1 MDRQEATEVAKEYLE
16 SYVESITEH
25 SSKGNRKAYICPICG
40 SGTGRNA
47 TGAFTITKDG
57 SKWKCF
63 ACDKGGDTLDLIG
76 YLEDIDDY
84 SAKVTRAGELFNL
97 DIEAPTEYQR
107 QDTTAHNTNTQTNM
121 HTDKTA
127 QKTETS
133 YIDFYKQ
140 ANKNIQATDYPEKRG
155 LSKAILDRFKIG
167 YVENWKH
174 PNAPEN
180 VTGSPRLIIPV
191 TPTSY
196 LARDTRENIPD
207 YQKQYAK
214 TKVGGSD
221 IFNAKAFIDD
231 LGKPIFIVE
240 GEIDALS
247 IMEVGGVAVG
257 LGSTSNAKK
266 LVEIV
271 RGKQLERPLIL
282 ALDNDSRGRKA
293 QAELEKLLQAQ
304 KTPYTVAV
312 LTEGA
317 IKDPNEMLVRDRKA
331 FTARVEE
338 AIRNAK
344 DDKEKYLE
352 TSTDHY
358 IQDFLNGIADSVNT
372 PCVSTGFS
380 KLDEVLDGGFYEGLY
395 IVGAISS
402 LGKTTLVTQIADQV
416 ASKGHDVLIFSLE
429 MARGEIMAKS
439 ISRHTIM
446 EVLQTGG
453 DTKNAKTVRGVTAG
467 NRYEKYNS
475 TEKELIKSAVQ
486 AYSGYAKHIYITEGV
501 GDLGVQQIRETVEKH
516 TRYTGNTP
524 LVIVDYLQI
533 LAPANERATDK
544 QNTDK
549 AVMELKRISRDFKTP
564 VIGISSFNRDNYNN
578 AVSMQAFKESGAIEY
593 SSDIL
598 IGLQLKGAGDK
609 DFNPTEAKKKNPRE
623 IELVILKN
631 RNGQTGAKVPFEF
644 YPMFNYFMENDTPQ
658 YILADSES
666 EVTKPQTVSEA
677 YDVIPVEGSDLV
689 EIKPR
694 KIE

>member
-1 MDRQEATEVAKEYLE
+1 MDRQTATEAVKERLTE
-16 SYVESITEH
+16 YVESITDH
-25 SSKGNRKAYICPICG
+25 SRKGNKKAYVCPLCG

-47 TGAFTITKDG
+47 TGAFTITPDG
-57 SKWKCF
+57 NSWKCF

-76 YLEDIDDY
+76 YVEGIDDY
-84 SAKVTRAGELFNL
+84 NSKLTRAGELFNMTI
-97 DIEAPTEYQR
+97 DAPAREYQN
-107 QDTTAHNTNTQTNM
+107 Q
-121 HTDKTA
+121 DKTA
-127 QKTETS
+127 QNTDTHNS
-133 YIDFYKQ
+133 IHTPTNGNYLAFYKQ
-140 ANKNIQATDYPEKRG
+140 ANDNIQATNYPEKRG

-191 TPTSY
+191 TQTSY
-196 LARDTRENIPD
+196 LARDTRDNIPD

-221 IFNAKAFIDD
+221 IFNGRAFIDD
-231 LGKPIFIVE
+231 LDKPIFIVE

-247 IMEVGGVAVG
+247 IMEVGGVAVA

-266 LVEIV
+266 LAGMV
-271 RGKQLERPLIL
+271 RDKQLERPLIL
-282 ALDNDSRGRKA
+282 ALDNDSRGRKT
-293 QAELEKLLQAQ
+293 QAELEGLLQAQ
-304 KTPYTVAV
+304 KTPYTIAV

-317 IKDPNEMLVRDRKA
+317 VKDPNEMLLKNKEA
-331 FTARVEE
+331 FTARVED
-338 AIRNAK
+338 AIKNAR

-352 TSTDHY
+352 TSTDNY

-372 PCVSTGFS
+372 PSISTGFPI
-380 KLDEVLDGGFYEGLY
+380 LDKSLDGGFYEGLY

-429 MARGEIMAKS
+429 MARAEIMAKS
-439 ISRHTIM
+439 ISRHTVM

-453 DTKNAKTVRGVTAG
+453 EMKNAKTVRGITAG
-467 NRYEKYNS
+467 NRYEKYSN
-475 TEKELIKSAVQ
+475 TERELIKNAVQ
-486 AYSGYAKHIYITEGV
+486 TYSGYAKHIYITEGV
-501 GDLGVQQIRETVEKH
+501 GDLGVNQIRATVEKH

-598 IGLQLKGAGDK
+598 IGLQLKGAGQK
-609 DFNPTEAKKKNPRE
+609 DFDATEAKSKSPRE

-631 RNGQTGAKVPFEF
+631 RNGKTGDKVPFEF
-644 YPMFNYFMENDTPQ
+644 YPMFNYFVENDAPK
-658 YILADSES
+658 YIQAESDSETDKHQAIT
-666 EVTKPQTVSEA
+666 EE
-677 YDVIPVEGSDLV
+677 YEVIPVEGSDLV
-689 EIKPR
+689 EIRQK
-694 KIE
+694 ESE

>member
-1 MDRQEATEVAKEYLE
+1 MDRQTATEAVKERLTE
-16 SYVESITEH
+16 YVESITDH
-25 SSKGNRKAYICPICG
+25 SRKGNKKAYICPLCS

-47 TGAFTITKDG
+47 TGAFTITTDG
-57 SKWKCF
+57 NSWKCF

-76 YLEDIDDY
+76 YVEGIDDY
-84 SAKVTRAGELFNL
+84 NSKLTRAGELFNMTI
-97 DIEAPTEYQR
+97 DVPAREYQ
-107 QDTTAHNTNTQTNM
+107 NK
-121 HTDKTA
+121 DKTA
-127 QKTETS
+127 QNTDTRNSIHTPTS
-133 YIDFYKQ
+133 GNYLAFYKQ
-140 ANKNIQATDYPEKRG
+140 ANDNIQATNYPEKRG

-191 TPTSY
+191 TQTSY
-196 LARDTRENIPD
+196 LARDTRDNIPD

-221 IFNAKAFIDD
+221 IFNGRAFIDD
-231 LGKPIFIVE
+231 LDKPIFIVE

-247 IMEVGGVAVG
+247 IMEVGGVAVA

-266 LVEIV
+266 LVGMV
-271 RGKQLERPLIL
+271 RDKQLERPLIL
-282 ALDNDSRGRKA
+282 ALDNDSKGRKA
-293 QAELEKLLQAQ
+293 QAELEALLQAQ
-304 KTPYTVAV
+304 KTPYTVAM

-317 IKDPNEMLVRDRKA
+317 IKDPNEMLIKNREV
-331 FTARVEE
+331 FTARVED
-338 AIRNAK
+338 AIKNAR

-352 TSTDHY
+352 TSTDNY
-358 IQDFLNGIADSVNT
+358 VQDFLNGIADSVNT
-372 PCVSTGFS
+372 PSISTGFPI
-380 KLDEVLDGGFYEGLY
+380 LDKCLDGGFYEGLY

-402 LGKTTLVTQIADQV
+402 LGKTTLVSQIADQV
-416 ASKGHDVLIFSLE
+416 ASRGHDVLIFSLE
-429 MARGEIMAKS
+429 MARSEIMAKS
-439 ISRHTIM
+439 ISRHTVM

-453 DTKNAKTVRGVTAG
+453 DMKNAKTVRGITAG

-475 TEKELIKSAVQ
+475 TERELIKNAVQ
-486 AYSGYAKHIYITEGV
+486 TYSGYAKHIYITEGV
-501 GDLGVQQIRETVEKH
+501 GDLGVNQIRATVEKH

-598 IGLQLKGAGDK
+598 IGLQLKGAGQK
-609 DFNPTEAKKKNPRE
+609 DFDATEAKSKNPRE

-631 RNGQTGAKVPFEF
+631 RNGKTGDKVPFQF
-644 YPMFNYFMENDTPQ
+644 YPMFNYFVENDTPK
-658 YILADSES
+658 YIQTESDSDADKHQ
-666 EVTKPQTVSEA
+666 VTTEE
-677 YDVIPVEGSDLV
+677 YEVIPVEGSDLV
-689 EIKPR
+689 EIRQK
-694 KIE
+694 KNK

>member
-1 MDRQEATEVAKEYLE
+1 MAEMNKQEVTEAVKERLTE
-16 SYVESITEH
+16 YVESITDH
-25 SSKGNRKAYICPICG
+25 SRKGNKKAYICPLCS

-47 TGAFTITKDG
+47 TGAFTITTDG
-57 SKWKCF
+57 NSWKCF

-76 YLEDIDDY
+76 YVEGIDDY
-84 SAKVTRAGELFNL
+84 NSKLTRAGELFNMTI
-97 DIEAPTEYQR
+97 DVPAREYQ
-107 QDTTAHNTNTQTNM
+107 NK
-121 HTDKTA
+121 DKTA
-127 QKTETS
+127 QNTDTRNSIHTPTS
-133 YIDFYKQ
+133 GNYLAFYKQ
-140 ANKNIQATDYPEKRG
+140 ANDNIQATNYPEKRG

-191 TPTSY
+191 TQTSY
-196 LARDTRENIPD
+196 LARDTRDNIPD

-221 IFNAKAFIDD
+221 IFNGRAFIDD
-231 LGKPIFIVE
+231 LDKPIFIVE

-247 IMEVGGVAVG
+247 IMEVGGVAVA

-266 LVEIV
+266 LAGMV
-271 RGKQLERPLIL
+271 RDKQLERPLIL
-282 ALDNDSRGRKA
+282 ALDNDSKGRKA
-293 QAELEKLLQAQ
+293 QAELEALLQAQ
-304 KTPYTVAV
+304 KTPYTVAM

-317 IKDPNEMLVRDRKA
+317 IKDPNEMLIKNREV
-331 FTARVEE
+331 FTARVED
-338 AIRNAK
+338 AIKNAR

-352 TSTDHY
+352 TSTDNY
-358 IQDFLNGIADSVNT
+358 VQDFLNGIADSVNT
-372 PCVSTGFS
+372 PSISTGFPI
-380 KLDEVLDGGFYEGLY
+380 LDKCLDGGFYEGLY

-402 LGKTTLVTQIADQV
+402 LGKTTLVSQIADQV
-416 ASKGHDVLIFSLE
+416 ASRGHDVLIFSLE
-429 MARGEIMAKS
+429 MARSEIMAKS
-439 ISRHTIM
+439 ISRHTVM

-453 DTKNAKTVRGVTAG
+453 DMKNAKTVRGITAG

-475 TEKELIKSAVQ
+475 TERELIKNAVQ
-486 AYSGYAKHIYITEGV
+486 TYSGYAKHIYITEGV
-501 GDLGVQQIRETVEKH
+501 GDLGVNQIRATVEKH

-598 IGLQLKGAGDK
+598 IGLQLKGAGQK
-609 DFNPTEAKKKNPRE
+609 DFDATEAKSKNPRE

-631 RNGQTGAKVPFEF
+631 RNGKTGDKVPFQF
-644 YPMFNYFMENDTPQ
+644 YPMFNYFVENDTPK
-658 YILADSES
+658 YIQTESDSDADKHQ
-666 EVTKPQTVSEA
+666 VTTEE
-677 YDVIPVEGSDLV
+677 YEVIPVECSDLV
-689 EIKPR
+689 EIRQK
-694 KIE
+694 KNK

>member
-1 MDRQEATEVAKEYLE
+1 MNRQEATEAVKERLTE
-16 SYVESITEH
+16 YVESITDH
-25 SSKGNRKAYICPICG
+25 SAKGNREAYVCPLCG
-40 SGTGRNA
+40 SGTGRNK
-47 TGAFTITKDG
+47 TGAFTITPDG
-57 SKWKCF
+57 LTWKCF
-63 ACDKGGDTLDLIG
+63 ACDRGGDTLDLIG
-76 YLEDIDDY
+76 YVEDLNDY
-84 SAKVTRAGELFNL
+84 SAKVTRAGELFNI
-97 DIEAPTEYQR
+97 DIEAHVDEEGKGVSKMGTTR
-107 QDTTAHNTNTQTNM
+107 GKKDTTAP
-121 HTDKTA
+121 
-127 QKTETS
+127 KTETN

-140 ANKNIQATDYPEKRG
+140 ANKNIQATNYPEKRG
-155 LSKAILDRFKIG
+155 LSKAILNRFKIG

-191 TPTSY
+191 TSTSY

-214 TKVGGSD
+214 TKVGSSD
-221 IFNAKAFIDD
+221 IFNGRAFIDD
-231 LGKPIFIVE
+231 LDKPIFVVE

-257 LGSTSNAKK
+257 LGSTSNYKK
-266 LVEIV
+266 LAGLVKD
-271 RGKQLERPLIL
+271 KQLERPLIL
-282 ALDNDSRGRKA
+282 ALDNDSRGRKT

-304 KTPYTVAV
+304 KTPYTIAV
-312 LTEGA
+312 LTDQNA
-317 IKDPNEMLVRDRKA
+317 KDPNEMLVRDRVG
-331 FTARVEE
+331 FEARVKE
-338 AIRNAK
+338 AIKNAK

-352 TSTDHY
+352 TSTDNY
-358 IQDFLNGIADSVNT
+358 IQDFVDGIADSVNT
-372 PCVSTGFS
+372 PSISTGFPM
-380 KLDEVLDGGFYEGLY
+380 LDEVLDGGLYEGLY

-429 MARGEIMAKS
+429 MARSEVMAKS

-446 EVLQTGG
+446 DVLQTGR
-453 DTKNAKTVRGVTAG
+453 DTKNAKTARGITAG
-467 NRYEKYNS
+467 VRYANYND
-475 TEKELIKSAVQ
+475 TEKELIKNAVT
-486 AYSGYAKHIYITEGV
+486 AYSGYAKHIYITEGI

-533 LAPANERATDK
+533 LAPYNERATDK

-593 SSDIL
+593 SSDVL
-598 IGLQLKGAGDK
+598 IGLQLKGAGTK
-609 DFNPTEAKKKNPRE
+609 DFDVTEAKSKNPRE

-631 RNGQTGAKVPFEF
+631 RNGKTGDKVPFEF
-644 YPMFNYFMENDTPQ
+644 YPMFNYFVENDAPN
-658 YILADSES
+658 YIQAENDSDTGKHQ
-666 EVTKPQTVSEA
+666 VTAEE
-677 YDVIPVEGSDLV
+677 YEVIPVEGSDLV
-689 EIKPR
+689 EIKQ
-694 KIE
+694 KESK

>member
-1 MDRQEATEVAKEYLE
+1 MDRQEATEALKERLTE
-16 SYVESITEH
+16 YVESITEH
-25 SSKGNRKAYICPICG
+25 SAKGNRKAYVCPICG
-40 SGTGRNA
+40 SGTGRNK

-57 SKWKCF
+57 KSWKCF
-63 ACDKGGDTLDLIG
+63 ACDRGGDTLDLIG
-76 YLEDIDDY
+76 YVEDISDY
-84 SAKVTRAGELFNL
+84 KTKIARAGELFNL
-97 DIEAPTEYQR
+97 DIETPAEYQN
-107 QDTTAHNTNTQTNM
+107 Q
-121 HTDKTA
+121 DKTA
-127 QKTETS
+127 QNTDTHNS
-133 YIDFYKQ
+133 IHTPTGGNYIEFYKQ
-140 ANKNIQATDYPEKRG
+140 ANNNIQATDYPEKRG
-155 LSKAILDRFKIG
+155 LSKAILDRFQIG

-180 VTGSPRLIIPV
+180 ITGSPRLIIPV
-191 TPTSY
+191 TQTSY
-196 LARDTRENIPD
+196 LARDTRDNIPD

-221 IFNAKAFIDD
+221 IFNGKAFTQNADQ
-231 LGKPIFIVE
+231 PIFIVE

-247 IMEVGGVAVG
+247 IMEVGGVAVA

-266 LVEIV
+266 LVEMV
-271 RGKQLERPLIL
+271 RDKQLERPLIL

-293 QAELEKLLQAQ
+293 QTELEKLLQAQ

-312 LTEGA
+312 LTEGT
-317 IKDPNEMLVRDRKA
+317 IKDPNEMLVKNREA

-352 TSTDHY
+352 TSTDNY
-358 IQDFLNGIADSVNT
+358 IQDFLDGIADSVNT
-372 PCVSTGFS
+372 PSISTGFS
-380 KLDEVLDGGFYEGLY
+380 ELDEALDGGLYEGLY

-416 ASKGHDVLIFSLE
+416 AKQGHDVLIFSLE
-429 MARGEIMAKS
+429 MARSELMAKS
-439 ISRHTIM
+439 ISRHTVI
-446 EVLQTGG
+446 EVLDKGG
-453 DTKNAKTVRGVTAG
+453 DMKNAKTVRGVTAG
-467 NRYEKYNS
+467 NRYEKYSN

-516 TRYTGNTP
+516 VQYTGNTP
-524 LVIVDYLQI
+524 LVIIDYLQI

-609 DFNPTEAKKKNPRE
+609 NFDPTEAKKKNPRE

-644 YPMFNYFMENDTPQ
+644 YPLFNYFT
-658 YILADSES
+658 
-666 EVTKPQTVSEA
+666 
-677 YDVIPVEGSDLV
+677 
-689 EIKPR
+689 EIN
-694 KIE
+694 

>member
-1 MDRQEATEVAKEYLE
+1 MDRQTATEALKERLTE
-16 SYVESITEH
+16 YVESITDH
-25 SSKGNRKAYICPICG
+25 SRKGNKKAYVCPLCG

-47 TGAFTITKDG
+47 TGAFTITPDG
-57 SKWKCF
+57 HRWKCF

-76 YLEDIDDY
+76 YVEDISDY
-84 SAKVTRAGELFNL
+84 KTKIARAAELFNL
-97 DIEAPTEYQR
+97 DIEAPTEYQN
-107 QDTTAHNTNTQTNM
+107 QDTQSNM
-121 HTDKTA
+121 HTDT
-127 QKTETS
+127 KTETN

-140 ANKNIQATDYPEKRG
+140 ANKNIQDTNYPKKRG

-167 YVENWKH
+167 YVENWRH
-174 PNAPEN
+174 PDVSEN
-180 VTGSPRLIIPV
+180 VPTSPRLIIPV
-191 TPTSY
+191 TQTSY

-207 YQKQYAK
+207 DQKAYAK
-214 TKVGGSD
+214 AKVGSSD
-221 IFNAKAFIDD
+221 IFNGRAFIDD
-231 LGKPIFIVE
+231 LDKPIFIVE

-257 LGSTSNAKK
+257 LGSTSNYRK
-266 LVEIV
+266 LVGLV
-271 RGKQLERPLIL
+271 KDKQLERPLIL
-282 ALDNDSRGRKA
+282 ALDNDSGGRET

-304 KTPYTVAV
+304 KTPYTIAV
-312 LTEGA
+312 LTDQDV
-317 IKDPNEMLVRDRKA
+317 KDPNEMLVKNRETFK
-331 FTARVEE
+331 ARVEE
-338 AIRNAK
+338 AIK

-352 TSTDHY
+352 TSTDNY

-372 PCVSTGFS
+372 PCIPTGFPM
-380 KLDEVLDGGFYEGLY
+380 LDEVLDGGLYEGLY

-402 LGKTTLVTQIADQV
+402 LGKTTLVAQIADQV

-429 MARGEIMAKS
+429 MARSEVMAKS

-446 EVLQTGG
+446 EVLRTGG

-467 NRYEKYNS
+467 KRYEKYSN
-475 TEKELIKSAVQ
+475 TEKELIINAVQ

-516 TRYTGNTP
+516 TRFTGNTP

-533 LAPANERATDK
+533 LAPYNERATDK

-598 IGLQLKGAGDK
+598 IGLQLKGAGGK
-609 DFNPTEAKKKNPRE
+609 DFDPTEAKKKDPRE

-644 YPMFNYFMENDTPQ
+644 YPMFNYFVENDNPQ

-666 EVTKPQTVSEA
+666 
-677 YDVIPVEGSDLV
+677 GLV
-689 EIKPR
+689 EIKR
-694 KIE
+694 REIE

>member
-1 MDRQEATEVAKEYLE
+1 MAEMNKQEVTEAVKERLTE
-16 SYVESITEH
+16 YVESITDH
-25 SSKGNRKAYICPICG
+25 SRKGNKKAYICPLCS

-47 TGAFTITKDG
+47 TGAFTITPDG
-57 SKWKCF
+57 NSWKCF

-76 YLEDIDDY
+76 YVEGIDDY
-84 SAKVTRAGELFNL
+84 NSKLTRAGELFNMTI
-97 DIEAPTEYQR
+97 DAPAREHQN
-107 QDTTAHNTNTQTNM
+107 Q
-121 HTDKTA
+121 DKTA
-127 QKTETS
+127 QNTDTRNSIHTPTS
-133 YIDFYKQ
+133 GNYLAFYKQ
-140 ANKNIQATDYPEKRG
+140 ANDNIQATNYPEKRG

-191 TPTSY
+191 TQTSY
-196 LARDTRENIPD
+196 LARDTRDNIPD

-221 IFNAKAFIDD
+221 IFNGRAFIDD
-231 LGKPIFIVE
+231 LDKPIFIVE

-247 IMEVGGVAVG
+247 IMEVGGVAVA

-266 LVEIV
+266 LAGMV
-271 RGKQLERPLIL
+271 RNKQLERPLIL

-293 QAELEKLLQAQ
+293 QAELEALLQAQ

-312 LTEGA
+312 LTEGTV
-317 IKDPNEMLVRDRKA
+317 KDPNEMLVKNREA
-331 FTARVEE
+331 FTARVED
-338 AIRNAK
+338 AIKNAR

-352 TSTDHY
+352 TSTDNY

-372 PCVSTGFS
+372 PSISTGFPI
-380 KLDEVLDGGFYEGLY
+380 LDKCLDGGFYEGLY

-402 LGKTTLVTQIADQV
+402 LGKTTLVSQIADQV
-416 ASKGHDVLIFSLE
+416 ASRGHDVLIFSLE
-429 MARGEIMAKS
+429 MARSEIMAKS
-439 ISRHTIM
+439 ISRHTVM

-453 DTKNAKTVRGVTAG
+453 DMKNAKTVRGITAG

-475 TEKELIKSAVQ
+475 TERELIKNAVQ
-486 AYSGYAKHIYITEGV
+486 TYSGYAKHIYITEGV
-501 GDLGVQQIRETVEKH
+501 GDLGVNQVRATVEKH

-598 IGLQLKGAGDK
+598 IGLQLKGAGQK
-609 DFNPTEAKKKNPRE
+609 DFDATEAKSKNPRE

-631 RNGQTGAKVPFEF
+631 RNGKTGDNVQFQF
-644 YPMFNYFMENDTPQ
+644 YPMFNYFIENDTPK
-658 YILADSES
+658 YIQAESDSEADKHQATA
-666 EVTKPQTVSEA
+666 EE
-677 YDVIPVEGSDLV
+677 YEVIPVEGSDLV
-689 EIKPR
+689 EIRR
-694 KIE
+694 KESE

>member
-1 MDRQEATEVAKEYLE
+1 MDRQTATEAVKERLTE
-16 SYVESITEH
+16 YVESITDH
-25 SSKGNRKAYICPICG
+25 SRKGNKKAYVCPLCG

-47 TGAFTITKDG
+47 TGAFTITPDG
-57 SKWKCF
+57 NSWKCF

-76 YLEDIDDY
+76 YVEGIDDY
-84 SAKVTRAGELFNL
+84 NSKLTRAGELFNVTI
-97 DIEAPTEYQR
+97 DAPAREYQN
-107 QDTTAHNTNTQTNM
+107 Q
-121 HTDKTA
+121 DKTA
-127 QKTETS
+127 QNTDTHNS
-133 YIDFYKQ
+133 IHTPTNGNYLAFYKQ
-140 ANKNIQATDYPEKRG
+140 ANDNIQATNYPEKRG

-191 TPTSY
+191 TQTSY
-196 LARDTRENIPD
+196 LARDTRDNIPD

-221 IFNAKAFIDD
+221 IFNGRAFIDD
-231 LGKPIFIVE
+231 LDKPIFIVE

-247 IMEVGGVAVG
+247 IMEVGGVAVA

-266 LVEIV
+266 LAGMV
-271 RGKQLERPLIL
+271 RDKQLERPLIL
-282 ALDNDSRGRKA
+282 ALDNDSRGRKT
-293 QAELEKLLQAQ
+293 QAELEGLLQAQ

-317 IKDPNEMLVRDRKA
+317 VKDPNEMLVKNKEA
-331 FTARVEE
+331 FTARVED
-338 AIRNAK
+338 AIKNAR

-352 TSTDHY
+352 TSTDNY

-372 PCVSTGFS
+372 PSISTGFPI
-380 KLDEVLDGGFYEGLY
+380 LDKSLDGGFYEGLY

-416 ASKGHDVLIFSLE
+416 ASRGHDVLIFSLE
-429 MARGEIMAKS
+429 MARAEIMAKS
-439 ISRHTIM
+439 ISRHTVM

-453 DTKNAKTVRGVTAG
+453 EMKNAKTVRGITAG

-475 TEKELIKSAVQ
+475 TERELIKNAVQ
-486 AYSGYAKHIYITEGV
+486 TYSGYAKHIYITEGV
-501 GDLGVQQIRETVEKH
+501 GDLGVNQIRATVEKH

-598 IGLQLKGAGDK
+598 IGLQLKGAGQK
-609 DFNPTEAKKKNPRE
+609 DFDATEAKIKSPRE

-631 RNGQTGAKVPFEF
+631 RNGKTGDKVPFEF
-644 YPMFNYFMENDTPQ
+644 YPMFNYFVENDAPK
-658 YILADSES
+658 YIQAESDSETDKHQAIT
-666 EVTKPQTVSEA
+666 EE
-677 YDVIPVEGSDLV
+677 YEVIPVEGSDLV
-689 EIKPR
+689 EIRR
-694 KIE
+694 KESE

>member
-1 MDRQEATEVAKEYLE
+1 MNRQEATEVIKDYLT
-16 SYVESITEH
+16 SYVENITEH
-25 SSKGNRKAYICPICG
+25 SAKGNRKAYVCPLCG
-40 SGTGRNA
+40 SGTGRNK
-47 TGAFTITKDG
+47 TGAFTITPDG
-57 SKWKCF
+57 HSWKCF
-63 ACDKGGDTLDLIG
+63 ACDRGGDTLDLIG
-76 YLEDIDDY
+76 YVEDIDDY

-97 DIEAPTEYQR
+97 DIDAPTEYQN
-107 QDTTAHNTNTQTNM
+107 QDTQTNM
-121 HTDKTA
+121 HTDT
-127 QKTETS
+127 KTETN

-140 ANKNIQATDYPEKRG
+140 ANKNIQATNYPEKRG

-174 PNAPEN
+174 PNASEN

-191 TPTSY
+191 TQTIY
-196 LARDTRENIPD
+196 LARDTRDNIPD
-207 YQKQYAK
+207 YQERFAK
-214 TKVGGSD
+214 TKVGGTD
-221 IFNAKAFIDD
+221 IFNGRAFIED
-231 LGKPIFIVE
+231 LDKPIFIVE

-266 LVEIV
+266 LPKILE
-271 RGKQLERPLIL
+271 GKKLERPLIL
-282 ALDNDSRGRKA
+282 ALDNDSAGRRA
-293 QAELEKLLQAQ
+293 QDELAKLLQD
-304 KTPYTVAV
+304 KKIPYIIAE
-312 LTEGA
+312 LTTKDA
-317 IKDPNEMLVRDRKA
+317 KDPNDMLVKNRETFK
-331 FTARVEE
+331 ARVEE
-338 AIRNAK
+338 AIKNAK

-352 TSTDHY
+352 TSTDNY
-358 IQDFLNGIADSVNT
+358 IQDFLDGIADSVNT
-372 PCVSTGFS
+372 PCISTGFPM
-380 KLDEVLDGGFYEGLY
+380 LDEVLDGGLYEGLY

-429 MARGEIMAKS
+429 MARSEVMAKS

-467 NRYEKYNS
+467 KRYEKYSN
-475 TEKELIKSAVQ
+475 TEKELITNAVQ

-609 DFNPTEAKKKNPRE
+609 DFDPTEAKKKNPRE

-644 YPMFNYFMENDTPQ
+644 YPMFNYFVENDNPQ
-658 YILADSES
+658 YILADSEN
-666 EVTKPQTVSEA
+666 ETTKPQTVGDA

-689 EIKPR
+689 EIKR
-694 KIE
+694 REIE

>member
-1 MDRQEATEVAKEYLE
+1 MDRQTATEAVKERLTE
-16 SYVESITEH
+16 YVESITDH
-25 SSKGNRKAYICPICG
+25 SRKGNKKAYICPLCS

-47 TGAFTITKDG
+47 TGAFTITPDG
-57 SKWKCF
+57 NSWKCF

-76 YLEDIDDY
+76 YVEGIDDY
-84 SAKVTRAGELFNL
+84 NSKLTRAGELFNMNI
-97 DIEAPTEYQR
+97 DATAREYQ
-107 QDTTAHNTNTQTNM
+107 NK
-121 HTDKTA
+121 DKTA
-127 QKTETS
+127 QNTDTRNSIHTPTS
-133 YIDFYKQ
+133 GNYLAFYKQ
-140 ANKNIQATDYPEKRG
+140 ANDNIQATNYPEERG

-191 TPTSY
+191 TQTSY
-196 LARDTRENIPD
+196 LARDTRTDIPD

-221 IFNAKAFIDD
+221 IFNGRAFIDD
-231 LGKPIFIVE
+231 LDKPIFIVE

-247 IMEVGGVAVG
+247 IMEVGGVAVA

-266 LVEIV
+266 LAGMV
-271 RGKQLERPLIL
+271 RDKQLERPLIL
-282 ALDNDSRGRKA
+282 ALDNDSKGRKA
-293 QAELEKLLQAQ
+293 QAELEALLQAQ

-312 LTEGA
+312 LTEGT
-317 IKDPNEMLVRDRKA
+317 IKDPNEMLIKNREV
-331 FTARVEE
+331 FTARVED
-338 AIRNAK
+338 AIKNAR

-352 TSTDHY
+352 TSTDNY
-358 IQDFLNGIADSVNT
+358 VQDFLNGIAESVNT
-372 PCVSTGFS
+372 PSISTGFPI
-380 KLDEVLDGGFYEGLY
+380 LDKCLDGGFYEGLY

-402 LGKTTLVTQIADQV
+402 LGKTTLVSQIADQV
-416 ASKGHDVLIFSLE
+416 ASRGHDVLIFSLE
-429 MARGEIMAKS
+429 MARSEIMAKS
-439 ISRHTIM
+439 ISRHTVM

-453 DTKNAKTVRGVTAG
+453 DMKNAKTVRGITAG

-475 TEKELIKSAVQ
+475 TERELIKNAVQ
-486 AYSGYAKHIYITEGV
+486 TYSGYAKHIYITEGV
-501 GDLGVQQIRETVEKH
+501 GDLGVNQIRATVEKH

-533 LAPANERATDK
+533 LAPANDRATDK

-598 IGLQLKGAGDK
+598 IGLQLKGAGQN
-609 DFNPTEAKKKNPRE
+609 DFDATEAKSKNPRE

-631 RNGQTGAKVPFEF
+631 RNGKTGDKVPFEF
-644 YPMFNYFMENDTPQ
+644 YPMFNYFVENDAPK
-658 YILADSES
+658 YIQAESDSEAD
-666 EVTKPQTVSEA
+666 EHQITTEE
-677 YDVIPVEGSDLV
+677 YEVIPVEGSDLV
-689 EIKPR
+689 EIRQK
-694 KIE
+694 KNK

>member
-1 MDRQEATEVAKEYLE
+1 MDRQTATEALKERLTE
-16 SYVESITEH
+16 YVESITDH
-25 SSKGNRKAYICPICG
+25 SSKGNKRAYVCPICG
-40 SGTGRNA
+40 SGTGRNK
-47 TGAFTITKDG
+47 TGAFTITPDG
-57 SKWKCF
+57 HRWKCF

-76 YLEDIDDY
+76 YVEDISDY
-84 SAKVTRAGELFNL
+84 KTKIARAAELFNL
-97 DIEAPTEYQR
+97 DIEAPTEYQN
-107 QDTTAHNTNTQTNM
+107 QDTQSNM
-121 HTDKTA
+121 HTDT
-127 QKTETS
+127 KTETN

-140 ANKNIQATDYPEKRG
+140 ANKNIQDTNYPEKRG

-167 YVENWKH
+167 YVENWRH
-174 PNAPEN
+174 PDVSEN
-180 VTGSPRLIIPV
+180 VPTSPRLIIPV
-191 TPTSY
+191 TKTSY

-207 YQKQYAK
+207 DQKAYAK
-214 TKVGGSD
+214 AKVGSSD
-221 IFNAKAFIDD
+221 IFNGRAFIED
-231 LGKPIFIVE
+231 LDKPIFIVE

-257 LGSTSNAKK
+257 LGGTSNANK
-266 LVEIV
+266 LVDEL
-271 RGKQLERPLIL
+271 KDKKLERPLIL
-282 ALDNDSRGRKA
+282 ALDNDSAGKKA
-293 QAELEKLLQAQ
+293 QDELAKLLQAQ
-304 KTPYTVAV
+304 KTPYTIAV
-312 LTEGA
+312 LTDQNA
-317 IKDPNEMLVRDRKA
+317 KDPNEMLVKNRETFK
-331 FTARVEE
+331 ARVEE
-338 AIRNAK
+338 AIK

-352 TSTDHY
+352 TSTDNY
-358 IQDFLNGIADSVNT
+358 IQDFVNGIADSVNT
-372 PCVSTGFS
+372 PCIPTGFPM
-380 KLDEVLDGGFYEGLY
+380 LDEVLDGGLYEGLY

-429 MARGEIMAKS
+429 MARSEVMAKS

-467 NRYEKYNS
+467 KRYEKYSN
-475 TEKELIKSAVQ
+475 TEIELIENAVQ

-516 TRYTGNTP
+516 TRYAGNTP
-524 LVIVDYLQI
+524 LVIIDYLQI
-533 LAPANERATDK
+533 LAPYNERATDK

-598 IGLQLKGAGDK
+598 IGLQLKGAGNK
-609 DFNPTEAKKKNPRE
+609 DFDPTEAKKKDPRE

-644 YPMFNYFMENDTPQ
+644 YPMFNYFVENDNPQ

-666 EVTKPQTVSEA
+666 ETTKPQTVGDA

-689 EIKPR
+689 EIKR
-694 KIE
+694 REIE

>member
-1 MDRQEATEVAKEYLE
+1 MDRQTATEAVKERLTE
-16 SYVESITEH
+16 YVESITDH
-25 SSKGNRKAYICPICG
+25 SRKGNKKAYVCPLCG

-47 TGAFTITKDG
+47 TGAFTITPDG
-57 SKWKCF
+57 NSWKCF

-76 YLEDIDDY
+76 YVEGIDDY
-84 SAKVTRAGELFNL
+84 NSKLTRAGELFNMTI
-97 DIEAPTEYQR
+97 DAPAREYQN
-107 QDTTAHNTNTQTNM
+107 Q
-121 HTDKTA
+121 DKTA
-127 QKTETS
+127 QNTDTHNS
-133 YIDFYKQ
+133 IHTPTNGNYLAFYKQ
-140 ANKNIQATDYPEKRG
+140 ANDNIQATNYPEKRG

-191 TPTSY
+191 TQTSY
-196 LARDTRENIPD
+196 LARDTRDNIPD

-221 IFNAKAFIDD
+221 IFNGRAFIDD
-231 LGKPIFIVE
+231 LDKPIFIVE

-247 IMEVGGVAVG
+247 IMEVGGVAVA

-266 LVEIV
+266 LAGMV
-271 RGKQLERPLIL
+271 RDKQLERPLIL
-282 ALDNDSRGRKA
+282 ALDNDSRGRKT
-293 QAELEKLLQAQ
+293 QAELEGLLQAQ

-317 IKDPNEMLVRDRKA
+317 VKDPNEMLVKNKEA
-331 FTARVEE
+331 FTARVED
-338 AIRNAK
+338 AIKNAR

-352 TSTDHY
+352 TSTDNY

-372 PCVSTGFS
+372 PSISTGFPI
-380 KLDEVLDGGFYEGLY
+380 LDKCLDGGFYEGLY

-416 ASKGHDVLIFSLE
+416 ASRGHDVLIFSLE
-429 MARGEIMAKS
+429 MARAEIMAKS
-439 ISRHTIM
+439 ISRHTVM

-453 DTKNAKTVRGVTAG
+453 EMKNAKTVRGITAG

-475 TEKELIKSAVQ
+475 TERELIKNAVQ
-486 AYSGYAKHIYITEGV
+486 TYSGYAKHIYITEGV
-501 GDLGVQQIRETVEKH
+501 GDLGVNQIRATVEKH

-598 IGLQLKGAGDK
+598 IGLQLKGAGQK
-609 DFNPTEAKKKNPRE
+609 DFDATEAKSKSPRE

-631 RNGQTGAKVPFEF
+631 RNGKTGDKVPFEF
-644 YPMFNYFMENDTPQ
+644 YPMFNYFVENDAPK
-658 YILADSES
+658 YIQAESDSETDKHQAIT
-666 EVTKPQTVSEA
+666 EE
-677 YDVIPVEGSDLV
+677 YEVIPVEGSDLV
-689 EIKPR
+689 EIRR
-694 KIE
+694 KESE

>member
-1 MDRQEATEVAKEYLE
+1 MDRQTATEAVKERLTE
-16 SYVESITEH
+16 YVESITDH
-25 SSKGNRKAYICPICG
+25 SRKGNKKAYVCPLCG

-47 TGAFTITKDG
+47 TGAFTITPDG
-57 SKWKCF
+57 NNWKCF

-76 YLEDIDDY
+76 YVEGIDDY
-84 SAKVTRAGELFNL
+84 NSKLTRAGELFNMNI
-97 DIEAPTEYQR
+97 DATAREYQ
-107 QDTTAHNTNTQTNM
+107 NK
-121 HTDKTA
+121 DKTA
-127 QKTETS
+127 QNTDTRNSIDTPTS
-133 YIDFYKQ
+133 ENYLAFYKQ
-140 ANKNIQATDYPEKRG
+140 ANDNIQATNYPEKRG
-155 LSKAILDRFKIG
+155 LSKAILDRFEIG
-167 YVENWKH
+167 YVDNWKH

-191 TPTSY
+191 TQTSY
-196 LARDTRENIPD
+196 LARDTRDNIPD

-221 IFNAKAFIDD
+221 IFNGKAFIDD
-231 LGKPIFIVE
+231 LDKPIFIVE

-257 LGSTSNAKK
+257 LGSTGNVKK
-266 LVEIV
+266 LVNMLDGE
-271 RGKQLERPLIL
+271 KLERPLLL
-282 ALDNDSRGRKA
+282 ALDNDPAGRTK
-293 QAELEKLLQAQ
+293 QKELGELLQA
-304 KTPYTVAV
+304 KKIPYKITN
-312 LTEGA
+312 LTAEGT
-317 IKDPNEMLVRDRKA
+317 KDPNEMLVRNREDFRN
-331 FTARVEE
+331 RVED
-338 AIRNAK
+338 AIKNAR

-352 TSTDHY
+352 TSTDNY
-358 IQDFLNGIADSVNT
+358 IQGFLNGIADSVNT
-372 PCVSTGFS
+372 PSISTGFPI
-380 KLDEVLDGGFYEGLY
+380 LDKCLDGGFYEGLY

-416 ASKGHDVLIFSLE
+416 ASRGHDVLIFSLE
-429 MARGEIMAKS
+429 MARSEIMAKS

-501 GDLGVQQIRETVEKH
+501 GDLGVNQIRATVEKH

-524 LVIVDYLQI
+524 LVIIDYLQI

-609 DFNPTEAKKKNPRE
+609 NFDPTEAKKKNPRE

-631 RNGQTGAKVPFEF
+631 RNGQTGAKVPLEF
-644 YPMFNYFMENDTPQ
+644 YPMFNYFMENGTPQ

-666 EVTKPQTVSEA
+666 ETTKPQTVGEA

>member
-1 MDRQEATEVAKEYLE
+1 MAKQEVTEAVKERLAE
-16 SYVESITEH
+16 YVESITDH
-25 SSKGNRKAYICPICG
+25 SRKGNKKAYICPLCS

-47 TGAFTITKDG
+47 TGAFTITPDG
-57 SKWKCF
+57 NSWKCF

-76 YLEDIDDY
+76 YVEGIDDY
-84 SAKVTRAGELFNL
+84 NSKLTRAGELFNMTI
-97 DIEAPTEYQR
+97 DVPAREHQN
-107 QDTTAHNTNTQTNM
+107 Q
-121 HTDKTA
+121 DKTA
-127 QKTETS
+127 QNTDTRNSIHTPTS
-133 YIDFYKQ
+133 GNYLAFYKQ
-140 ANKNIQATDYPEKRG
+140 ANDNIQATNYPEKRG

-191 TPTSY
+191 TQTSY
-196 LARDTRENIPD
+196 LARDTRDNIPD

-221 IFNAKAFIDD
+221 IFNGRAFIDD
-231 LGKPIFIVE
+231 LDKPIFIVE

-247 IMEVGGVAVG
+247 IMEVGGVAVA

-266 LVEIV
+266 LAGMV
-271 RGKQLERPLIL
+271 RDKQLERPLIL
-282 ALDNDSRGRKA
+282 ALDNDSKGRKA
-293 QAELEKLLQAQ
+293 QAELEALLQAQ

-317 IKDPNEMLVRDRKA
+317 IKDPNEMLIKNREV
-331 FTARVEE
+331 FTARVED
-338 AIRNAK
+338 AIKNAR

-352 TSTDHY
+352 TSTDNY
-358 IQDFLNGIADSVNT
+358 VQDFLNGIADSVNT
-372 PCVSTGFS
+372 PSISTGFPI
-380 KLDEVLDGGFYEGLY
+380 LDKCLDGGFYEGLY

-402 LGKTTLVTQIADQV
+402 LGKTTLVSQIADQV
-416 ASKGHDVLIFSLE
+416 ASRGHDVLIFSLE
-429 MARGEIMAKS
+429 MARSEIMAKS
-439 ISRHTIM
+439 ISRHTVM
-446 EVLQTGG
+446 EVVQTGG
-453 DTKNAKTVRGVTAG
+453 DMKNAKTVRGITAG

-475 TEKELIKSAVQ
+475 TERELIKNAVQ
-486 AYSGYAKHIYITEGV
+486 TYSGYAKHIYITEGV
-501 GDLGVQQIRETVEKH
+501 GDLGVNQIRATVEKH

-598 IGLQLKGAGDK
+598 IGLQLKGAGQNGFDA
-609 DFNPTEAKKKNPRE
+609 TEAKSKNPRE

-631 RNGQTGAKVPFEF
+631 RNGKTGDKVPFQF
-644 YPMFNYFMENDTPQ
+644 YPMFNYFVENGTPK
-658 YILADSES
+658 YIQTESDSDADKHQ
-666 EVTKPQTVSEA
+666 VTTEE
-677 YDVIPVEGSDLV
+677 YEVIPVEGIDLV
-689 EIKPR
+689 EIRR
-694 KIE
+694 KESE

>member
-1 MDRQEATEVAKEYLE
+1 MNRQEATEVAKEYLE
-16 SYVESITEH
+16 SYVENITEH
-25 SSKGNRKAYICPICG
+25 SAKGNRKAYVCPICG
-40 SGTGRNA
+40 SGTGRNK

-57 SKWKCF
+57 LKWKCF

-76 YLEDIDDY
+76 YVEDISDY
-84 SAKVTRAGELFNL
+84 KTKIARAGELFNL
-97 DIEAPTEYQR
+97 DIEAPTEYQN
-107 QDTTAHNTNTQTNM
+107 QDTQSNM
-121 HTDKTA
+121 HTDT
-127 QKTETS
+127 KTETN

-140 ANKNIQATDYPEKRG
+140 ANKNIQATNYPEKRG

-174 PNAPEN
+174 PNVSEN
-180 VTGSPRLIIPV
+180 VPTSPRLIIPV
-191 TPTSY
+191 TKTSY

-207 YQKQYAK
+207 YQKAYAK
-214 TKVGGSD
+214 AKVGSSD
-221 IFNAKAFIDD
+221 IFNGRAFIED
-231 LGKPIFIVE
+231 LDKPIFIVE

-257 LGSTSNAKK
+257 LGSTSNTRKLLEILEGKK
-266 LVEIV
+266 
-271 RGKQLERPLIL
+271 LERPLIL
-282 ALDNDSRGRKA
+282 ALDNDSRGRQA
-293 QAELEKLLQAQ
+293 QDELAKLLQD
-304 KTPYTVAV
+304 KKIPYITAE
-312 LTEGA
+312 LTTKDV
-317 IKDPNEMLVRDRKA
+317 KDPNEMLVKNRETFK
-331 FTARVEE
+331 ARVEE
-338 AIRNAK
+338 AIK

-352 TSTDHY
+352 TSTDNY

-372 PCVSTGFS
+372 PCISTGFPM
-380 KLDEVLDGGFYEGLY
+380 LDEALDGGLYEGLY

-429 MARGEIMAKS
+429 MARSEVMAKS

-467 NRYEKYNS
+467 KRYEKYSN
-475 TEKELIKSAVQ
+475 TEIELIENAVQ
-486 AYSGYAKHIYITEGV
+486 TYSGYAKHIYITEGV

-609 DFNPTEAKKKNPRE
+609 DFDPTEAKKKNPRE

-644 YPMFNYFMENDTPQ
+644 YPMFNYFVENDNPQ

-666 EVTKPQTVSEA
+666 ETTKPQTVGDA

-689 EIKPR
+689 EIKR
-694 KIE
+694 REIE

>member
-1 MDRQEATEVAKEYLE
+1 MDRQTATEAVKERLTE
-16 SYVESITEH
+16 YVESITDH
-25 SSKGNRKAYICPICG
+25 SRKGNKKAYVCPLCG

-47 TGAFTITKDG
+47 TGAFTITPDG
-57 SKWKCF
+57 NSWKCF

-76 YLEDIDDY
+76 YVEGIDDY
-84 SAKVTRAGELFNL
+84 NSKLTRAGELFNMTI
-97 DIEAPTEYQR
+97 DAPAREYQN
-107 QDTTAHNTNTQTNM
+107 Q
-121 HTDKTA
+121 DKTA
-127 QKTETS
+127 QNTDTHNS
-133 YIDFYKQ
+133 IHTPTNGNYLAFYKQ
-140 ANKNIQATDYPEKRG
+140 ANDNIQATNYPEKRG

-191 TPTSY
+191 TQTSY
-196 LARDTRENIPD
+196 LARDTRDNIPD

-221 IFNAKAFIDD
+221 IFNGRAFIDD
-231 LGKPIFIVE
+231 LDKPIFIVE

-247 IMEVGGVAVG
+247 IMEVGGVAVA

-266 LVEIV
+266 LAGMV
-271 RGKQLERPLIL
+271 RDKQLERPLIL
-282 ALDNDSRGRKA
+282 ALDNDSRGRKT
-293 QAELEKLLQAQ
+293 QAELEGLLQAQ

-317 IKDPNEMLVRDRKA
+317 VKDPNEMLVKNKEA
-331 FTARVEE
+331 FTARVED
-338 AIRNAK
+338 AIKNAR

-352 TSTDHY
+352 TSTDNY

-372 PCVSTGFS
+372 PSISTGFPI
-380 KLDEVLDGGFYEGLY
+380 LDKSLDGGFYEGLY

-416 ASKGHDVLIFSLE
+416 ASRGHDVLIFSLE
-429 MARGEIMAKS
+429 MARAEIMAKS
-439 ISRHTIM
+439 ISRHTVM

-453 DTKNAKTVRGVTAG
+453 EMKNAKTVRGITAG

-475 TEKELIKSAVQ
+475 TERELIKNAVQ
-486 AYSGYAKHIYITEGV
+486 TYSGYAKHIYITEGV
-501 GDLGVQQIRETVEKH
+501 GDLGVNQIRATVEKH

-598 IGLQLKGAGDK
+598 IGLQLKGAGQK
-609 DFNPTEAKKKNPRE
+609 DFDATEAKSKSPRE

-631 RNGQTGAKVPFEF
+631 RNGKTGDKVPFEF
-644 YPMFNYFMENDTPQ
+644 YPMFNYFVENDAPK
-658 YILADSES
+658 YIQAESDSETDKHQAIT
-666 EVTKPQTVSEA
+666 EE
-677 YDVIPVEGSDLV
+677 YEVIPVEGSDLV
-689 EIKPR
+689 EIRR
-694 KIE
+694 KESE

>member
-1 MDRQEATEVAKEYLE
+1 MDRQTATEALKERLTE
-16 SYVESITEH
+16 YVESITDH
-25 SSKGNRKAYICPICG
+25 SAKGNRKAYVCPICG
-40 SGTGRNA
+40 SGTGRNK

-57 SKWKCF
+57 LKWKCF
-63 ACDKGGDTLDLIG
+63 ACDRGGDTLDLIG
-76 YLEDIDDY
+76 YVEDISDY
-84 SAKVTRAGELFNL
+84 KTKIARAGELFNL
-97 DIEAPTEYQR
+97 DIEAPAEYQN
-107 QDTTAHNTNTQTNM
+107 QDTQSNM
-121 HTDKTA
+121 HTDT
-127 QKTETS
+127 KTETN

-140 ANKNIQATDYPEKRG
+140 ANKNIQATNYPEKRG

-167 YVENWKH
+167 YVENWRH
-174 PNAPEN
+174 PDVSEN
-180 VTGSPRLIIPV
+180 VPTSPRLIIPV
-191 TPTSY
+191 TKTSY

-207 YQKQYAK
+207 DQKAYAK
-214 TKVGGSD
+214 AKVGSSD
-221 IFNAKAFIDD
+221 IFNGRAFIDD
-231 LGKPIFIVE
+231 LDKPIFIVE

-257 LGSTSNAKK
+257 LGSTSNYRK
-266 LVEIV
+266 LVGLV
-271 RGKQLERPLIL
+271 KDKQLERPLIL
-282 ALDNDSRGRKA
+282 ALDNDSGGRKT

-304 KTPYTVAV
+304 KTPYTIAV
-312 LTEGA
+312 LTDQNA
-317 IKDPNEMLVRDRKA
+317 KDPNEMLVKNRETFK
-331 FTARVEE
+331 ARVEE
-338 AIRNAK
+338 AIKNAK

-352 TSTDHY
+352 TSTDNY

-372 PCVSTGFS
+372 PCIPTGFPM
-380 KLDEVLDGGFYEGLY
+380 LDEVLDGGLYEGLY

-429 MARGEIMAKS
+429 MARSEVMAKS

-446 EVLQTGG
+446 EVLRTGG

-467 NRYEKYNS
+467 KRYEKYSN
-475 TEKELIKSAVQ
+475 TEIELIENAVQ

-598 IGLQLKGAGDK
+598 IGLQLKGAGNK
-609 DFNPTEAKKKNPRE
+609 DFDPTEAKKKDPRE

-644 YPMFNYFMENDTPQ
+644 YPMFNYFVENDNPQ

-666 EVTKPQTVSEA
+666 ETTKPQTVGDA

-689 EIKPR
+689 EIKR
-694 KIE
+694 REIE

>member
-1 MDRQEATEVAKEYLE
+1 MAEMNKQEVTEAVKERLTE
-16 SYVESITEH
+16 YVESITDH
-25 SSKGNRKAYICPICG
+25 SRKGNKKAYICPLCS

-47 TGAFTITKDG
+47 TGAFTITPDG
-57 SKWKCF
+57 YNWKCF
-63 ACDKGGDTLDLIG
+63 ACDKGGDILDLIG
-76 YLEDIDDY
+76 YVEGIDDY
-84 SAKVTRAGELFNL
+84 NSKLTRAGELFNMNI
-97 DIEAPTEYQR
+97 DATAREYQ
-107 QDTTAHNTNTQTNM
+107 NK
-121 HTDKTA
+121 DKTA
-127 QKTETS
+127 QNTDTRNSIHTPTS
-133 YIDFYKQ
+133 GNYLAFYKQ
-140 ANKNIQATDYPEKRG
+140 ANDNIQATNYPEKRG

-191 TPTSY
+191 TQTSY
-196 LARDTRENIPD
+196 LARDTRDNIPD

-221 IFNAKAFIDD
+221 IFNGRAFIDD
-231 LGKPIFIVE
+231 LDKPIFIVE

-247 IMEVGGVAVG
+247 IMEVGGVAVA
-257 LGSTSNAKK
+257 LGSTSNVKK
-266 LVEIV
+266 LAGMV
-271 RGKQLERPLIL
+271 RDKQLERPLIL
-282 ALDNDSRGRKA
+282 ALDNDSKGRKA
-293 QAELEKLLQAQ
+293 QAELEGLLQAQ

-317 IKDPNEMLVRDRKA
+317 IKDPNEMLIKNREV
-331 FTARVEE
+331 FTARVED
-338 AIRNAK
+338 AIKNAR

-352 TSTDHY
+352 TSTDNY
-358 IQDFLNGIADSVNT
+358 VQDFLNGIADSVNT
-372 PCVSTGFS
+372 PSISTGFPI
-380 KLDEVLDGGFYEGLY
+380 LDKCLDGGFYEGLY

-402 LGKTTLVTQIADQV
+402 LGKTTLVSQIADQV
-416 ASKGHDVLIFSLE
+416 ASRGHDVLIFSLE
-429 MARGEIMAKS
+429 MARSEIMAKS
-439 ISRHTIM
+439 ISRHTVM

-453 DTKNAKTVRGVTAG
+453 DMKNAKTVRGITAG

-475 TEKELIKSAVQ
+475 TERELIKNAVQ
-486 AYSGYAKHIYITEGV
+486 TYSGYAKHIYITEGV
-501 GDLGVQQIRETVEKH
+501 GDLGVNQIRATVEKH

-598 IGLQLKGAGDK
+598 IGLQLKGAGQK
-609 DFNPTEAKKKNPRE
+609 DFDATEAKSKNPRE

-631 RNGQTGAKVPFEF
+631 RNGKTGDIVPFEF
-644 YPMFNYFMENDTPQ
+644 YPMFNYFVENDTPK
-658 YILADSES
+658 YIQAES
-666 EVTKPQTVSEA
+666 NSEA
-677 YDVIPVEGSDLV
+677 DKQQATAEEYEVIPVEGSDLV
-689 EIKPR
+689 EIRR
-694 KIE
+694 KESE

>member
-1 MDRQEATEVAKEYLE
+1 MDRQEATEALKERLTE
-16 SYVESITEH
+16 YVESITEH
-25 SSKGNRKAYICPICG
+25 SAKGNRKAYVCPICG
-40 SGTGRNA
+40 SGTGRNK

-57 SKWKCF
+57 KSWKCF
-63 ACDKGGDTLDLIG
+63 ACDRGGDTLDLIG
-76 YLEDIDDY
+76 YVEDISDY
-84 SAKVTRAGELFNL
+84 KTKIARAGELFNL
-97 DIEAPTEYQR
+97 DIETPAEYQN
-107 QDTTAHNTNTQTNM
+107 Q
-121 HTDKTA
+121 DKTA
-127 QKTETS
+127 QNTDTHNS
-133 YIDFYKQ
+133 IHTPTGGNYIEFYKQ
-140 ANKNIQATDYPEKRG
+140 ANNNIQATDYPEKRG
-155 LSKAILDRFKIG
+155 LSKAILDRFQIG

-180 VTGSPRLIIPV
+180 ITGSPRLIIPV
-191 TPTSY
+191 TQTSY
-196 LARDTRENIPD
+196 LARDTRDNIPD

-221 IFNAKAFIDD
+221 IFNGKAFTQNADQ
-231 LGKPIFIVE
+231 PIFIVE

-247 IMEVGGVAVG
+247 IMEVGGVAVA

-266 LVEIV
+266 LVEMV
-271 RGKQLERPLIL
+271 RDKQLERPLIL

-293 QAELEKLLQAQ
+293 QTELEKLLQAQ

-312 LTEGA
+312 LTEGT
-317 IKDPNEMLVRDRKA
+317 IKDPNEMLVKNREA

-352 TSTDHY
+352 TSTDNY
-358 IQDFLNGIADSVNT
+358 IQDFLDGIADSVNT
-372 PCVSTGFS
+372 PSISTGFS
-380 KLDEVLDGGFYEGLY
+380 ELDEALDGGLYEGLY

-416 ASKGHDVLIFSLE
+416 AKQGHDVLIFSLE
-429 MARGEIMAKS
+429 MARSELMAKS
-439 ISRHTIM
+439 ISRHTVI
-446 EVLQTGG
+446 EVLDKGG
-453 DTKNAKTVRGVTAG
+453 DMKNAKTVRGVTAG
-467 NRYEKYNS
+467 NRYEKYSN

-609 DFNPTEAKKKNPRE
+609 NFDPTEAKKKNPRE

-644 YPMFNYFMENDTPQ
+644 YPLFNYFT
-658 YILADSES
+658 
-666 EVTKPQTVSEA
+666 
-677 YDVIPVEGSDLV
+677 
-689 EIKPR
+689 EIN
-694 KIE
+694 

>member
-1 MDRQEATEVAKEYLE
+1 MDRQTATEAVKERLTE
-16 SYVESITEH
+16 YVESITDH
-25 SSKGNRKAYICPICG
+25 SRKGNKKAYVCPLCG

-47 TGAFTITKDG
+47 TGAFTITPDG
-57 SKWKCF
+57 NSWKCF

-76 YLEDIDDY
+76 YVEGIDDY
-84 SAKVTRAGELFNL
+84 NSKLTRAGELFNMTI
-97 DIEAPTEYQR
+97 DAPAREYQN
-107 QDTTAHNTNTQTNM
+107 QDKIAQNTDTHNSIHTPTNGNYL
-121 HTDKTA
+121 A
-127 QKTETS
+127 
-133 YIDFYKQ
+133 FYKQ
-140 ANKNIQATDYPEKRG
+140 ANDNIQATNYPEKRG
-155 LSKAILDRFKIG
+155 LSKAILERFKIG

-191 TPTSY
+191 TQTSY
-196 LARDTRENIPD
+196 LARDTRDNIPD
-207 YQKQYAK
+207 YQKQYEK

-221 IFNAKAFIDD
+221 IFNGRAFIDD
-231 LGKPIFIVE
+231 LDKPIFIVE

-247 IMEVGGVAVG
+247 IMEVGGVAVA

-266 LVEIV
+266 LAGMVKD
-271 RGKQLERPLIL
+271 KQLERPLIL
-282 ALDNDSRGRKA
+282 ALDNDGGGRKT
-293 QAELEKLLQAQ
+293 QAELEGLLQAQ

-312 LTEGA
+312 LTEGT
-317 IKDPNEMLVRDRKA
+317 IKDPNEMLVKNREA
-331 FTARVEE
+331 FTARVED
-338 AIRNAK
+338 AIKNAR

-352 TSTDHY
+352 TSTDNY

-372 PCVSTGFS
+372 PSISTGFPM
-380 KLDEVLDGGFYEGLY
+380 LDKCLDGGFYEGLY

-429 MARGEIMAKS
+429 MARAEIMAKS
-439 ISRHTIM
+439 ISRHTVM

-453 DTKNAKTVRGVTAG
+453 EMKNAKTVRGITAG
-467 NRYEKYNS
+467 NRYEKYSN
-475 TEKELIKSAVQ
+475 TERELIKNAVQ
-486 AYSGYAKHIYITEGV
+486 TYSGYAKHIYITEGV
-501 GDLGVQQIRETVEKH
+501 GDLGVNQIRATVEKH

-598 IGLQLKGAGDK
+598 IGLQLKGAGQKEFDA
-609 DFNPTEAKKKNPRE
+609 TEAKSKSPRE

-631 RNGQTGAKVPFEF
+631 RNGKTGDKVPFEF
-644 YPMFNYFMENDTPQ
+644 YPMFNYFVENDAPK
-658 YILADSES
+658 YIQAESDSEADKHQ
-666 EVTKPQTVSEA
+666 VTAEE
-677 YDVIPVEGSDLV
+677 YEVIPVEGSDLV
-689 EIKPR
+689 EIRR
-694 KIE
+694 KESE

>member
-1 MDRQEATEVAKEYLE
+1 M
-16 SYVESITEH
+16 
-25 SSKGNRKAYICPICG
+25 
-40 SGTGRNA
+40 
-47 TGAFTITKDG
+47 TID
-57 SKWKCF
+57 
-63 ACDKGGDTLDLIG
+63 
-76 YLEDIDDY
+76 
-84 SAKVTRAGELFNL
+84 
-97 DIEAPTEYQR
+97 APAREYQN
-107 QDTTAHNTNTQTNM
+107 Q
-121 HTDKTA
+121 DKTA
-127 QKTETS
+127 QNTDTYNSIHTPTGGNYLE
-133 YIDFYKQ
+133 FYKQ
-140 ANKNIQATDYPEKRG
+140 ANKNIQATNYPEKRG

-174 PNAPEN
+174 PNASEN

-196 LARDTRENIPD
+196 LARDTRENIPE
-207 YQKQYAK
+207 YQEKFAK

-221 IFNAKAFIDD
+221 IFNGRAFKDNLD
-231 LGKPIFIVE
+231 KPIFIVE

-257 LGSTSNAKK
+257 LGSTSNYRK
-266 LVEIV
+266 LVGLV
-271 RGKQLERPLIL
+271 KDKQLERPLIL
-282 ALDNDSRGRKA
+282 ALDNDSGGRKT

-304 KTPYTVAV
+304 KTPYTIAV
-312 LTEGA
+312 LTDQNA
-317 IKDPNEMLVRDRKA
+317 KDPNEMLVKNRETFK
-331 FTARVEE
+331 ARVEE
-338 AIRNAK
+338 AIKNAK

-352 TSTDHY
+352 TSTDNY
-358 IQDFLNGIADSVNT
+358 IQDFLDGIADSVNT
-372 PCVSTGFS
+372 PCISTGFPM
-380 KLDEVLDGGFYEGLY
+380 LDEVLDGGLYEGLY

-429 MARGEIMAKS
+429 MARSEVMAKS

-453 DTKNAKTVRGVTAG
+453 DTKNAKTVRGVTVG
-467 NRYEKYNS
+467 KRYEKYSN
-475 TEKELIKSAVQ
+475 TEKDLITNAVQ

-598 IGLQLKGAGDK
+598 IGLQLKGAGEKEFD
-609 DFNPTEAKKKNPRE
+609 PTEAKKKNPRE

-644 YPMFNYFMENDTPQ
+644 YPMFNYFVENDNPQ

-666 EVTKPQTVSEA
+666 ETTKPQTVGDA

-689 EIKPR
+689 EIKR
-694 KIE
+694 REIE